1 MAVPLQHNMSY
12 QPFLDHLRFQK
23 RFSSHTI
30 LAYATDLEQGFEYFH
45 VTYGVGKPSKIT
57 APMVRSWLAEGK
69 AGGLTPRTLNRKISA
84 FKSFFKYLVR
94 QGQLKSSP
102 MTSII
107 TPKTAKRLPVFLK
120 EEEALNLLQALKA
133 GSEDW
138 RSLNARI
145 ILTMLYST
153 GMRLSE
159 MIGLKPEQ
167 IDLSRGVIKVL
178 GKGNKER
185 VLPLTPHLKQALLE
199 YMQHKTDQFG
209 SSTGPVLVTEKGK
222 PLYPKYVW
230 TLVNQILGLATSL
243 DKKSPHVLRHTFA
256 THLMNQGADLN
267 AVKELL
273 GHSSLAATQV
283 YTHNTIGKLK
293 DIHRKAHPK
302 S

>member
-1 MAVPLQHNMSY
+1 MRLPDAALPY
-12 QPFLDHLRFQK
+12 QAFLDHLKFQK
-23 RFSSHTI
+23 RFSAHTI
-30 LAYATDLEQGFEYFH
+30 QAYATDLEQGFEFFQS
-45 VTYGVGKPSKIT
+45 TFGVGEPSQIQST
-57 APMVRSWLAEGK
+57 MIRSWLAEGK
-69 AGGLTPRTLNRKISA
+69 AAGLTPRTLNRKISA

-94 QGQLKSSP
+94 QGQLAASP
-102 MTSII
+102 MASII
-107 TPKTAKRLPVFLK
+107 TPKTPKRLPVFLK
-120 EEEALNLLQALKA
+120 EEEALNLLQLLEIRA
-133 GSEDW
+133 EDW
-138 RSLNARI
+138 NSLNAQL

-159 MIGLKPEQ
+159 LIGLRPEQ
-167 IDLSRGVIKVL
+167 IDFSRAVLKVL

-185 VLPLTPHLKQALLE
+185 VIPVSPHLARVLKQYLQQRQERFESL
-199 YMQHKTDQFG
+199 
-209 SSTGPVLVTEKGK
+209 SGPVLVTEKGK

-230 TLVNQILGLATSL
+230 QLVNRLLGQTTTL

>member
-1 MAVPLQHNMSY
+1 MKTIDSALPFQD
-12 QPFLDHLRFQK
+12 FLDHLKFQK

-30 LAYATDLEQGFEYFH
+30 QAYETDLRQGFDF
-45 VTYGVGKPSKIT
+45 I
-57 APMVRSWLAEGK
+57 RSAFEVSEPAQIQSTMIRTWLADGK
-69 AGGLTPRTLNRKISA
+69 STGLTPRTLNRKISA
-84 FKSFFKYLVR
+84 FKSFFKYMVR
-94 QGQLKSSP
+94 QGLLPASP
-102 MTSII
+102 MASII
-107 TPKTAKRLPVFLK
+107 TPKTPKRLPVFMK
-120 EEEALNLLQALKA
+120 EEEALNLLQLLEVR
-133 GSEDW
+133 SEDW
-138 RSLNARI
+138 MSLNAQA
-145 ILTMLYST
+145 ILTLLYST

-159 MIGLKPEQ
+159 LIGLKPEQ
-167 IDLSRGVIKVL
+167 VDFGRGVLKVL

-185 VLPLTPHLKQALLE
+185 VIPMSPHLSRTIQQYILQRTE
-199 YMQHKTDQFG
+199 RFG
-209 SSTGPVLVTEKGK
+209 TLTGPILRTEKGK

-230 TLVNQILGLATSL
+230 QLVNRLLGETTTL

-293 DIHRKAHPK
+293 DIHKKAHPK

>member
-1 MAVPLQHNMSY
+1 MKSPDAALPFQA
-12 QPFLDHLRFQK
+12 FLDHLKFQK
-23 RFSSHTI
+23 RFSAHTI
-30 LAYATDLEQGFEYFH
+30 LAYATDLQQGFDFFQ
-45 VTYGVGKPSKIT
+45 TTFGVGEPSQIQPT
-57 APMVRSWLAEGK
+57 MVRTWLAEGK
-69 AGGLTPRTLNRKISA
+69 SAGLTSRTLNRKISS
-84 FKSFFKYLVR
+84 FKSYFKFLVR
-94 QGQLKSSP
+94 QGQLTSSP
-102 MTSII
+102 MSSVIS
-107 TPKTAKRLPVFLK
+107 PKTPKRLPVFLK
-120 EEEALNLLQALKA
+120 EEEALNLLQVLEVRA
-133 GSEDW
+133 EDW
-138 RSLNARI
+138 NSLNAQL

-159 MIGLKPEQ
+159 LIGLKPEQ
-167 IDLSRGVIKVL
+167 IDFSRAVLKVL

-185 VLPLTPHLKQALLE
+185 VIPVSPHLSRVLQEYLNHKKQRFEVLA
-199 YMQHKTDQFG
+199 
-209 SSTGPVLVTEKGK
+209 GPVLVTEKGK

-230 TLVNQILGLATSL
+230 QLVNRLLGETTTL

>member
-1 MAVPLQHNMSY
+1 MSTPDTAFPF
-12 QPFLDHLRFQK
+12 QAFLDHLKFQK
-23 RFSSHTI
+23 RFSAHTI
-30 LAYATDLEQGFEYFH
+30 LAYATDLQQGFDFFQS
-45 VTYGVGKPSKIT
+45 TFGVGEPAQIQAT
-57 APMVRSWLAEGK
+57 MIRTWLAEGK
-69 AGGLTPRTLNRKISA
+69 AAGLTPRTLNRKISA
-84 FKSFFKYLVR
+84 FKSYFKYLVR
-94 QGQLKSSP
+94 QGQLSASP
-102 MTSII
+102 MGPII
-107 TPKTAKRLPVFLK
+107 SPKTPKRLPVFLK
-120 EEEALNLLQALKA
+120 EEEALSLLQLLEVRA
-133 GSEDW
+133 EDW
-138 RSLNARI
+138 NSLNAQA
-145 ILTMLYST
+145 ILTLLYST

-159 MIGLKPEQ
+159 LIGLKPEQ
-167 IDLSRGVIKVL
+167 VDFGRAVLKVL

-185 VLPLTPHLKQALLE
+185 VIPLSPHLSRVLQSYLQQKTQRFEALA
-199 YMQHKTDQFG
+199 
-209 SSTGPVLVTEKGK
+209 GPILVTEKGK

-230 TLVNQILGLATSL
+230 QLVNRLLGAATTL

>member
-1 MAVPLQHNMSY
+1 MKSPDAALPFQA
-12 QPFLDHLRFQK
+12 FLDHLKFQK
-23 RFSSHTI
+23 RFSAHTI
-30 LAYATDLEQGFEYFH
+30 LAYATDLQQGFDFFQ
-45 VTYGVGKPSKIT
+45 TTFGVGEPSQIQPT
-57 APMVRSWLAEGK
+57 MVRTWLADGK
-69 AGGLTPRTLNRKISA
+69 SAGLTSRTLNRKISS
-84 FKSFFKYLVR
+84 FKSYFKFLVR
-94 QGQLKSSP
+94 QGQLTSSP
-102 MTSII
+102 MTSVIS
-107 TPKTAKRLPVFLK
+107 PKTPKRLPVFLK
-120 EEEALNLLQALKA
+120 EEEALNLLQVLEVR
-133 GSEDW
+133 SEDW
-138 RSLNARI
+138 NSLNAQL

-153 GMRLSE
+153 GIRLSE
-159 MIGLKPEQ
+159 LIGLKPEQ
-167 IDLSRGVIKVL
+167 IDFSRAVLKVL

-185 VLPLTPHLKQALLE
+185 VIPIGPHLTRVLQEYLNQKKQRFEAL
-199 YMQHKTDQFG
+199 G
-209 SSTGPVLVTEKGK
+209 GPVLITEKGK

-230 TLVNQILGLATSL
+230 QLVNRLLGETTSL

>member
-1 MAVPLQHNMSY
+1 MKTFDAALPFQA
-12 QPFLDHLRFQK
+12 FLDHLKFQK
-23 RFSSHTI
+23 RFSAHTI
-30 LAYATDLEQGFEYFH
+30 QAYTTDLQQGFDFFQL
-45 VTYGVGKPSKIT
+45 TFGVGEPSQIQST
-57 APMVRSWLAEGK
+57 MIRSWLAEGK
-69 AGGLTPRTLNRKISA
+69 AAGLTPRTLNRKISA

-94 QGQLKSSP
+94 QGLLASSP
-102 MTSII
+102 MAPII
-107 TPKTAKRLPVFLK
+107 SPKMPKRLPVFLK
-120 EEEALNLLQALKA
+120 EEEALSLLQMLEVRA
-133 GSEDW
+133 EDW
-138 RSLNARI
+138 NSLNAQL

-159 MIGLKPEQ
+159 LIGLKPDQ
-167 IDLSRGVIKVL
+167 VDFSRAVLKVL

-185 VLPLTPHLKQALLE
+185 IIPISPHLSRVLQQYLQQKKERFELLA
-199 YMQHKTDQFG
+199 
-209 SSTGPVLVTEKGK
+209 GPILVTEKGK
-222 PLYPKYVW
+222 SLYPKYVW
-230 TLVNQILGLATSL
+230 QLVNRLLGEATTL